1 MCGIVGIIDFEQP
14 VDRPLLKRMTDI
26 ITHRGPDEE
35 GFYIDK
41 NKQAGLG
48 FRRLS
53 IIDLTRGSQPMANE
67 DESIWVVF
75 NGEIYNYPEL
85 GNELKRRG
93 HRFHTETDTECII
106 HGYEEYGENIFS
118 RLNGMFAVGLWDE
131 RKKRLLLAR
140 DRAGEKPL
148 HYFFDGQT
156 FLFASEIKSLLLHPA
171 AAKTRA
177 IDWEALD
184 EYFSYGFVSAPK
196 TIYKDIKKLEPG
208 DFLVFE
214 NNKLSLHTYW
224 RLDFQRRFM
233 GNYEDAKTECA
244 RLLEDAVR
252 IRMVSDVPL
261 GAFLSGGVDSSA
273 VVAFMAKHSAFPIKT
288 FSIGFR
294 EDDYDERRYA
304 RLVAQRYHTEHTEL
318 EVTADYSTYVED
330 LLLNFD
336 EPFGD
341 TSALPTHILAKLTR
355 EYVTVALSGD
365 GADELFGGYAN
376 YQGMLKQIR
385 RINNAPGFSR
395 TAAGLLSVF
404 FTLDSALGRK
414 VLNLGADEPSRF
426 IWSVTHL
433 TKGEKRKLF
442 NPEIYGLIRVGDGY
456 PFNKKVR
463 DFDNPYDFGKRMQ
476 YSDFRHYMPDDI
488 LVKVDRATMSASLES
503 RAPFLD
509 HRLVEF
515 VFSLPTEWKMK
526 IGESKIILKDIL
538 VPLLP
543 SEILERSKKGFAL
556 PLKYWLTDRLFDYF
570 EGELSNPALAV
581 FFDLDVVR
589 DYLVDHRHQR
599 RDNSHVIWFLVS
611 FAFWARK
618 NSFI

>member
-1 MCGIVGIIDFEQP
+1 MCGIVGIIDLEQP
-14 VDRPLLKRMTDI
+14 VELTLLKRMTDI

-41 NKQAGLG
+41 NKQVGLG

-53 IIDLTRGSQPMANE
+53 IIDLKRGSQPMANE
-67 DESIWVVF
+67 DESIRIVF
-75 NGEIYNYPEL
+75 NGEIYNYLEL
-85 GNELKRRG
+85 RSELKRRG

-106 HGYEEYGENIFS
+106 HGYEEFGENIFS
-118 RLNGMFAVGLWDE
+118 RLNGMFAVALWDE

-171 AAKTRA
+171 VEKTRA

-184 EYFSYGFVSAPK
+184 EYFSYGFISAPK

-208 DFLVFE
+208 DYLIFE
-214 NNKLSLHTYW
+214 NNKLSLHTHW
-224 RLDFQRRFM
+224 RLDFHRRF
-233 GNYEDAKTECA
+233 GGTYKEAKAECA
-244 RLLEDAVR
+244 RLIEDAVK

-294 EDDYDERRYA
+294 EDDYDERKYA
-304 RLVAQRYHTEHTEL
+304 RLVARRYHTEHTEL
-318 EVTADYSTYVED
+318 EVTADYSNYVED

-365 GADELFGGYAN
+365 GADELFGGYFN

-385 RINNAPGFSR
+385 RINNVPGFTR
-395 TAAGLLSVF
+395 TAARMLSF
-404 FTLDSALGRK
+404 LFTSDNTLGRK
-414 VLNLGADEPSRF
+414 ALNLGADEPSRF
-426 IWSVTHL
+426 IWSVTHM
-433 TKGEKRKLF
+433 TKGEKKKLL
-442 NPEIYGLIRVGDGY
+442 NPSIYGLLKVGDRY
-456 PFNKKVR
+456 PFFKKVR
-463 DFDNPYDFGKRMQ
+463 DFDNPFDFGKQMQ

-488 LVKVDRATMSASLES
+488 LVKVDRATMLASLES

-526 IGESKIILKDIL
+526 IGDSKIILKD
-538 VPLLP
+538 LLEP
-543 SEILERSKKGFAL
+543 QLPTEILTRSKRGFAL
-556 PLKYWLTDRLFDYF
+556 PLKYWLTGRLFDYF
-570 EGELSNPALAV
+570 EGELSNPALAA
-581 FFDLDVVR
+581 FFDLDVVK
-589 DYLVDHRHQR
+589 DYLVDHRFQQK
-599 RDNSHVIWFLVS
+599 DNSQVIWLLVS